1 MERKHSFLL
10 SLLITGIIAI
20 NFFYFSQNTEGA
32 KREKTLVA
40 RVIDG
45 DTLETG
51 TGLTLRLA
59 NVNAPEKKDPYS
71 NLSADYLKQ
80 FINKT
85 IEIESLGKERYGRT
99 LGKIYLFDRYLN
111 LELVSKGLVSKYL
124 VQKNERT
131 KFATAEKDAIE
142 KGLGIWK
149 KSQFYGCFK
158 STIDAKN
165 EVVTLTNTCTT
176 HNASLSLEG
185 WILKDE
191 GRTRYILPDVKA
203 GRLTIHSGS
212 GNSTSNAVYLG
223 SKSNIWNDDSDT
235 LYLFDKNTKIV
246 HFHQY
251 GY

>member
-1 MERKHSFLL
+1 
-10 SLLITGIIAI
+10 
-20 NFFYFSQNTEGA
+20 
-32 KREKTLVA
+32 
-40 RVIDG
+40 VIDG
-45 DTLETG
+45 DTLETSSG
-51 TGLTLRLA
+51 TTIRIA
-59 NVNAPEKKDPYS
+59 NINAPEKKDPYS

-80 FINKT
+80 FVNKT

-99 LGKIYLFDRYLN
+99 LGKLYLSDKYIN

-124 VQKNERT
+124 VQKTEKT
-131 KFATAEKDAIE
+131 KFANAEKDAIE

-149 KSQFYGCFK
+149 KSQFYGCLR

-165 EVVTLTNTCTT
+165 EIVTLTNTCTAQ
-176 HNASLSLEG
+176 NASISLEG

-191 GRTRYILPDVKA
+191 GRTRYTLPNINV

-212 GNSTSNAVYLG
+212 GNSTSNTIYLG

-235 LYLFDKNTKIV
+235 LYLFDKNSKIAHV
-246 HFHQY
+246 HQY